1 MRISGWSSDVC
12 SSDLSLLF
20 LPASNARAIE
30 KARDLP
36 VDLVVL
42 DLEDAVK
49 AEDKESARRMA
60 AEAAAQGFGDKPSA
74 IRLNAVGSPYFGD
87 DVVAVRRGGA
97 AYIVRP
103 TVESRRQA
111 SAEDKQTK
119 RPTLARKKK
128 DRECP

>member
-74 IRLNAVGSPYFGD
+74 IRPTAVGSPYFGD
-87 DVVAVRRGGA
+87 DVVASRPGGADYIALPRVRVRRQVHYPGQIA
-97 AYIVRP
+97 QKP
-103 TVESRRQA
+103 L
-111 SAEDKQTK
+111 
-119 RPTLARKKK
+119 P
-128 DRECP
+128 